1 VSSRSRSS
9 YPHSETAFHRTDDA
23 EGDRAPTQP
32 VIPLRTRLAALHLE
46 YQSIR
51 PNPSTALSRQVSNS
65 RHDGVDGPDSSRRLS
80 PVASNAFHATVT
92 GDAAT
97 TGLQQ
102 MEDAPFTPASFGL
115 AEPATVRHDF
125 TIETRRPELNRSS
138 PDKGDR
144 VDQIFGRA
152 RAATPFHHQS
162 GPSPASR
169 NPVTNPA
176 IGGRPPH
183 LLAERYGT
191 LDPLGTGR

>member
-9 YPHSETAFHRTDDA
+9 YPHSETAFHRADDA

-32 VIPLRTRLAALHLE
+32 VVPLRTRLAALHLE
-46 YQSIR
+46 YQSGPTR
-51 PNPSTALSRQVSNS
+51 ALHFHGKYPTRDTMAYMDRTRRDGSDRLPRTLSR
-65 RHDGVDGPDSSRRLS
+65 DSDR
-80 PVASNAFHATVT
+80 
-92 GDAAT
+92 DAAT

-115 AEPATVRHDF
+115 AEPATVRHGF

-144 VDQIFGRA
+144 VDQIFARA

-191 LDPLGTGR
+191 LDPLGTCR